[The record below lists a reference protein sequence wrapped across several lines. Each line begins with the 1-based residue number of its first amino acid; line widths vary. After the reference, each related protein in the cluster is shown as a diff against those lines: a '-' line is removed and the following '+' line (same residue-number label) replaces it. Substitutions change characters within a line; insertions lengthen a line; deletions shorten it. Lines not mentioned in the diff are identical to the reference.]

1 MIKHRMKAK
10 AMIQGIDRRSTIFI
24 NSVTSLLGYRAS
36 CSGWVVEEPA
46 SEQPIGNRVDGNLV

>member
-1 MIKHRMKAK
+1 MKAK
-10 AMIQGIDRRSTIFI
+10 AIIQGIDRRSTIFN